1 MTACDLKTKQQIT
14 GFFMAT
20 DSYFRGVRVIEING
34 GTRPIRT
41 VSTAVIGLLAT
52 AEDADPLVFPLD
64 TAVLITDIQRSI
76 EKAGV
81 KGTLSRS
88 LQAIIDQTN
97 ALVVVVRVEQ
107 KTTEAE
113 QTTAV
118 IGGQVSG
125 KYTGMKALLTAEQNL
140 KVKPRI
146 LGAPGLDTAP
156 VTAALGGIAEKLR
169 AFNYVSANGCDTK
182 EEATAYR
189 DAIGSRET
197 MIIWPDFLGWDTETS
212 STTTFEATARALGLR
227 AKIDN
232 DTGWH
237 KTLSNVPVNGVTGIS
252 KDVFWQ
258 LQSMDTDAGYLNSNE
273 ITTLIQR
280 DGFRFW
286 GSRTCSADPLFAFEN
301 YTRTAQILADTM
313 AEGHMWAVDKPL
325 HPSLAK
331 DIVEGINAKFRDLR
345 TQGYIIDGQCWFDPA
360 FNSKESL
367 KAGRL
372 LLDYDFT
379 PVPPLEDL
387 TLQQRITDRY
397 LADFASRMTA

>member
-1 MTACDLKTKQQIT
+1 
-14 GFFMAT
+14 MAT

>member
-1 MTACDLKTKQQIT
+1 
-14 GFFMAT
+14 MAT
-20 DSYFRGVRVIEING
+20 DSQHHGVRVIELND

-41 VSTAVIGLLAT
+41 VSTSVIGLVAT
-52 AEDADPLVFPLD
+52 ASDADPLVFPLD
-64 TAVLITDIQRSI
+64 TAVLLTNVQASI

-81 KGTLSRS
+81 SGTLART
-88 LQAIIDQTN
+88 LQAIADQTN
-97 ALVVVVRVEQ
+97 AVTIVVRVEE
-107 KTTEAE
+107 KVDAAE

-118 IGGQVSG
+118 IGGQVNG
-125 KYTGMKALLTAEQNL
+125 KYTGMKALLAAEQNL

-156 VTAALGGIAEKLR
+156 VAAAFGSIAEKLR
-169 AFNYVSANGCDTK
+169 AFVYVSAHGCETK

-197 MIIWPDFLGWDTETS
+197 MVIWPDFLGWDTVNS
-212 STTTFEATARALGLR
+212 ATTTFEATARALGLR

-232 DTGWH
+232 EIGWH

-258 LQSMDTDAGYLNSNE
+258 LQSMDTDAGYLNLNE
-273 ITTLIQR
+273 VTTLIQR

-301 YTRTAQILADTM
+301 YTRTAQIIADTM

-325 HPSLAK
+325 HPSLAR
-331 DIVEGINAKFRDLR
+331 DIVEGINAKFRNLA
-345 TQGYIIDGQCWFDPA
+345 TAGY
-360 FNSKESL
+360 S
-367 KAGRL
+367 
-372 LLDYDFT
+372 
-379 PVPPLEDL
+379 
-387 TLQQRITDRY
+387 
-397 LADFASRMTA
+397 

>member
-1 MTACDLKTKQQIT
+1 
-14 GFFMAT
+14 MAT
-20 DSYFRGVRVIEING
+20 DSYHHGVRVVELNE

-41 VSTAVIGLLAT
+41 VSTSVIGLVAT
-52 AEDADPLVFPLD
+52 AEDADAVALPLNTP
-64 TAVLITDIQRSI
+64 VLATDIKNALD
-76 EKAGV
+76 KAGD
-81 KGTLSRS
+81 KGTLARS
-88 LQAIIDQTN
+88 LQAIADQTN
-97 ALVVVVRVEQ
+97 AVTVIVRVDQ

-113 QTTAV
+113 QNSE
-118 IGGQVSG
+118 ILGGFVNG
-125 KYTGMKALLTAEQNL
+125 RYTGMQALLAAEQNL
-140 KVKPRI
+140 KVRPRI
-146 LGAPGLDTAP
+146 LGVPGLDTAP
-156 VTAALGGIAEKLR
+156 VAAGLNSIAQKLR
-169 AFNYVSANGCDTK
+169 AFNYLSCFGCDTK
-182 EEATAYR
+182 EEAAAYR
-189 DAIGSRET
+189 DAIGAREA
-197 MIIWPDFLGWDTETS
+197 MLIYPDFLGWDTVTS
-212 STTTFEATARALGLR
+212 STTVFDATARAMGLR

-232 DTGWH
+232 EIGWH

-252 KDVFWQ
+252 KDIFWQ

-325 HPSLAK
+325 HPSLAR
-331 DIVEGINAKFRDLR
+331 DIVEGINAKFRDLK
-345 TQGYIIDGQCWFDPA
+345 TGGYIIDGECWFDPSA
-360 FNSKESL
+360 NSKESL
-367 KAGRL
+367 KSGRL

-387 TLQQRITDRY
+387 TLRQRITDRY

>member
-1 MTACDLKTKQQIT
+1 
-14 GFFMAT
+14 MAT
-20 DSYFRGVRVIEING
+20 DKQFHGVRVIELND

-41 VSTAVIGLLAT
+41 VSTSIIGMVAT
-52 AEDADPLVFPLD
+52 ASDADPTVFPLD
-64 TAVLITDIQRSI
+64 TAVLITNPQNSI

-81 KGTLSRS
+81 QGTLSRS
-88 LQAIIDQTN
+88 LQAIADQTN
-97 ALVVVVRVEQ
+97 AVVVVVRVEQ
-107 KTTEAE
+107 KEDEAE

-118 IGGQVSG
+118 IGGQVNG

-146 LGAPGLDTAP
+146 LGAPGLDPAP
-156 VTAALGGIAEKLR
+156 VASAFGSIAEKLR
-169 AFNYVSANGCDTK
+169 AFVYVSAYGCETK

-197 MIIWPDFLGWDTETS
+197 MVIWPDFLGWDTATS
-212 STTTFEATARALGLR
+212 STQTFEATARALGLR

-237 KTLSNVPVNGVTGIS
+237 KTLSNVAVNGVTGIS

-258 LQSMDTDAGYLNSNE
+258 LQSMDTDAGYLNLNE
-273 ITTLIQR
+273 VTTLIQR

-286 GSRTCSADPLFAFEN
+286 GSRTCSTDPLFAFEN
-301 YTRTAQILADTM
+301 YTRTAQIIADTM

-325 HPSLAK
+325 HPSLAR
-331 DIVEGINAKFRDLR
+331 DIVEGINAKFRSLKTD
-345 TQGYIIDGQCWFDPA
+345 GYIIDANCWFDPNA
-360 FNSKESL
+360 NSKESL
-367 KAGRL
+367 KNGQL
-372 LLDYDFT
+372 IFDYDYT

-387 TLQQRITDRY
+387 TLRQRITDRY

>member
-1 MTACDLKTKQQIT
+1 
-14 GFFMAT
+14 MAT
-20 DSYFRGVRVIEING
+20 DSYHHGVRVYELSE

-41 VSTAVIGLLAT
+41 VSTAVIGLVAT
-52 AEDADPLVFPLD
+52 AEDADPLLFPLD
-64 TAVLITDIQRSI
+64 TAVLLTNVQGSI
-76 EKAGV
+76 EKAGT
-81 KGTLSRS
+81 KGTLARS
-88 LQAIIDQTN
+88 LQAIADQTN
-97 ALVVVVRVEQ
+97 AVIVVVRVEQ
-107 KTTEAE
+107 KTDEAE

-118 IGGQVSG
+118 IGGQVNG

-146 LGAPGLDTAP
+146 LGAPGLDSAP
-156 VTAALGGIAEKLR
+156 VASAFGGIAEKLR
-169 AFNYVSANGCDTK
+169 AFVYVSAYGCGTK
-182 EEATAYR
+182 EEAAAYR
-189 DAIGSRET
+189 DSIGSRET
-197 MIIWPDFLGWDTETS
+197 MIIWPDFLGWDTASS

-252 KDVFWQ
+252 KDVYWQ
-258 LQSMDTDAGYLNSNE
+258 LQSMETDAGYLNTNE

-286 GSRTCSADPLFAFEN
+286 GSRTCSADPLFQFEN
-301 YTRTAQILADTM
+301 YTRTAQIIADTM

-325 HPSLAK
+325 HPSLAR
-331 DIVEGINAKFRDLR
+331 DIVEGINAKFRDLK
-345 TQGYIIDGQCWFDPA
+345 TAGYIIDASCWFDPNS
-360 FNSKESL
+360 NSKEQL
-367 KAGRL
+367 KNGQL
-372 LLDYDFT
+372 ILDYDYT

-387 TLQQRITDRY
+387 TLRQRITDKY

>member
-1 MTACDLKTKQQIT
+1 
-14 GFFMAT
+14 MAT
-20 DSYFRGVRVIEING
+20 DSYFHGVRVLELDS

-41 VSTAVIGLLAT
+41 VATAVIGMVAT

-64 TAVLITDIQRSI
+64 TAVLITNIQGSI

-81 KGTLSRS
+81 KGTLARS
-88 LQAIIDQTN
+88 LQAIADQTN
-97 ALVVVVRVEQ
+97 AVLVVVRVET
-107 KTTEAE
+107 KLTEAE
-113 QTTAV
+113 QKTTV
-118 IGGQVSG
+118 IGGQVNG

-146 LGAPGLDTAP
+146 LGAPGLDSAE
-156 VTAALGGIAEKLR
+156 VTAAFTGIAEKLR
-169 AFNYVSANGCDTK
+169 AFNYVSAFGCETK

-197 MIIWPDFLGWDTETS
+197 MLIWPDFLGWDTATS

-232 DTGWH
+232 DIGWH
-237 KTLSNVPVNGVTGIS
+237 KTISNVPVNGVTGIS

-273 ITTLIQR
+273 VTTIIQR
-280 DGFRFW
+280 DGHRFW
-286 GSRTCSADPLFAFEN
+286 GSRTCTTDPLFAFEN
-301 YTRTAQILADTM
+301 YTRTAQILADTI

-331 DIVEGINAKFRDLR
+331 DIVDGINAKFRDLKN
-345 TQGYIIDGQCWFDPA
+345 QGYIIDAECWFDPDA
-360 FNSKESL
+360 NSKESL
-367 KAGRL
+367 KSGRL
-372 LLDYDFT
+372 LLDYDYT

-387 TLQQRITDRY
+387 TLRQRITDSY

>member
-1 MTACDLKTKQQIT
+1 
-14 GFFMAT
+14 MAT
-20 DSYFRGVRVIEING
+20 DSYHHGVRVVELNE

-41 VSTAVIGLLAT
+41 VSTSVIGLVAT
-52 AEDADPLVFPLD
+52 AEDADAVALPLNTP
-64 TAVLITDIQRSI
+64 VLATDIKTALD
-76 EKAGV
+76 KAGD
-81 KGTLSRS
+81 KGTLARS
-88 LQAIIDQTN
+88 LQAIADQTN
-97 ALVVVVRVEQ
+97 AVTVIVRVDQ

-113 QTTAV
+113 QNSE
-118 IGGQVSG
+118 ILGGFVNG
-125 KYTGMKALLTAEQNL
+125 RYTGMQALLAAEQNL
-140 KVKPRI
+140 KVRPRI
-146 LGAPGLDTAP
+146 LGVPGLDTAP
-156 VTAALGGIAEKLR
+156 VAAGLNSIAQKLR
-169 AFNYVSANGCDTK
+169 AFNYLSCFGCDTK
-182 EEATAYR
+182 EEAAAYR
-189 DAIGSRET
+189 DAIGAREA
-197 MIIWPDFLGWDTETS
+197 MLIYPDFLGWDTVTS
-212 STTTFEATARALGLR
+212 STAVFDATARAMGLR

-232 DTGWH
+232 EIGWH

-252 KDVFWQ
+252 KDIFWQ

-325 HPSLAK
+325 HPSLAR
-331 DIVEGINAKFRDLR
+331 DIVEGINAKFRDLK
-345 TQGYIIDGQCWFDPA
+345 TGGYIIDGECWFDPSA
-360 FNSKESL
+360 NSKESL
-367 KAGRL
+367 KSGRL

-387 TLQQRITDRY
+387 TLRQRITDRY

>member
-1 MTACDLKTKQQIT
+1 
-14 GFFMAT
+14 MAT
-20 DSYFRGVRVIEING
+20 DSYHHGVRVVELNE

-41 VSTAVIGLLAT
+41 VSTSVIGLVAT
-52 AEDADPLVFPLD
+52 AEDADAVALPLNTP
-64 TAVLITDIQRSI
+64 VLATDIKTALD
-76 EKAGV
+76 KAGD
-81 KGTLSRS
+81 KGTLARS
-88 LQAIIDQTN
+88 LQAIADQTN
-97 ALVVVVRVEQ
+97 AVTVIVRVDQ

-113 QTTAV
+113 QNSE
-118 IGGQVSG
+118 ILGGFVNG
-125 KYTGMKALLTAEQNL
+125 RYTGMQALLAAEQNL
-140 KVKPRI
+140 KVRPRI
-146 LGAPGLDTAP
+146 LGVPGLDTAP
-156 VTAALGGIAEKLR
+156 VAAGLNSIAQKLR
-169 AFNYVSANGCDTK
+169 AFNYLSCFGCDTK
-182 EEATAYR
+182 EEAAAYR
-189 DAIGSRET
+189 DAIGAREA
-197 MIIWPDFLGWDTETS
+197 MLIYPDFLGWDTVTS
-212 STTTFEATARALGLR
+212 STTVFDATARAMGLR

-232 DTGWH
+232 EIGWH

-252 KDVFWQ
+252 KDIFWQ

-325 HPSLAK
+325 HPSLAR
-331 DIVEGINAKFRDLR
+331 DIVEGINANFRDLK
-345 TQGYIIDGQCWFDPA
+345 TGGYIIDGECWFDPSA
-360 FNSKESL
+360 NSKESL
-367 KAGRL
+367 KSGRL

-387 TLQQRITDRY
+387 TLRQRITDRY

>member
-1 MTACDLKTKQQIT
+1 
-14 GFFMAT
+14 MAI
-20 DSYFRGVRVIEING
+20 DSYHHGVRVYELNE

-41 VSTAVIGLLAT
+41 VSTAVIGLVAT
-52 AEDADPLVFPLD
+52 AEDADPLLFPLD
-64 TAVLITDIQRSI
+64 TAVLITNVQGSI
-76 EKAGV
+76 EKAGT
-81 KGTLSRS
+81 KGTLARS
-88 LQAIIDQTN
+88 LQAIADQTN
-97 ALVVVVRVEQ
+97 AVIVVVRVEQ
-107 KTTEAE
+107 KIDEAE

-118 IGGQVSG
+118 IGGQVNG

-146 LGAPGLDTAP
+146 LGAPGLDSAP
-156 VTAALGGIAEKLR
+156 VVSAFGGIAEKLR
-169 AFNYVSANGCDTK
+169 AFVYVSANGCETK
-182 EEATAYR
+182 EEAAAYR

-197 MIIWPDFLGWDTETS
+197 MIIWPDFLGWDTVKSE
-212 STTTFEATARALGLR
+212 TTTFEATARALGLR

-237 KTLSNVPVNGVTGIS
+237 KTLSNIPVNGVTGIS
-252 KDVFWQ
+252 KDVYWQ

-286 GSRTCSADPLFAFEN
+286 GSRTCSADPLFQFEN
-301 YTRTAQILADTM
+301 YTRTAQIIADTM

-325 HPSLAK
+325 HPSLAR
-331 DIVEGINAKFRDLR
+331 DIVEGINAKFRDLK
-345 TQGYIIDGQCWFDPA
+345 TAGYIIDASCWFDPNS
-360 FNSKESL
+360 NSKEQL
-367 KAGRL
+367 KNGQL
-372 LLDYDFT
+372 ILDYDYT

-387 TLQQRITDRY
+387 TLRQRITDKY

>member
-1 MTACDLKTKQQIT
+1 
-14 GFFMAT
+14 MAT
-20 DSYFRGVRVIEING
+20 DSYHHGVRVVELNE

-41 VSTAVIGLLAT
+41 VSTSVIGLVAT
-52 AEDADPLVFPLD
+52 AEDADAVALPLNTP
-64 TAVLITDIQRSI
+64 VLATDIKTALD
-76 EKAGV
+76 KAGD
-81 KGTLSRS
+81 KGTLARS
-88 LQAIIDQTN
+88 LQAIADQTN
-97 ALVVVVRVEQ
+97 AVTVIVRVDQ

-113 QTTAV
+113 QNSE
-118 IGGQVSG
+118 ILGGFVNG
-125 KYTGMKALLTAEQNL
+125 RYTGMQALLAAEQNL
-140 KVKPRI
+140 KVRPRI
-146 LGAPGLDTAP
+146 LGVPGLDTAP
-156 VTAALGGIAEKLR
+156 VAAGLNSIAQKLR
-169 AFNYVSANGCDTK
+169 AFNYLSCFGCDTK
-182 EEATAYR
+182 EEAAAYR
-189 DAIGSRET
+189 DAIGAREA
-197 MIIWPDFLGWDTETS
+197 MLIYPDFLGWDTVTS
-212 STTTFEATARALGLR
+212 STTVFDATARAMGLR

-232 DTGWH
+232 EIGWH

-252 KDVFWQ
+252 KDIFWQ

-325 HPSLAK
+325 HPSLAR
-331 DIVEGINAKFRDLR
+331 DIVEGINAKFRDLK
-345 TQGYIIDGQCWFDPA
+345 TGGYIIDGECWFDPSV
-360 FNSKESL
+360 NSKESL
-367 KAGRL
+367 KSGRL

-387 TLQQRITDRY
+387 TLRQRITDRY